1 MFGQNERRSELENTN
16 IEDHQS
22 AGANDGSFNML
33 DGASGVAI
41 EMVREV
47 DQQRK
52 ISADASFPLEK
63 RLEAYEDIFDSEV
76 GDTAMVRARNIEREV
91 GLRQIYLKFEGS
103 NPTGTQKDRIAFAQA
118 MDALRRGFDTITV
131 ATCGN
136 YGVAIALATSFAGLR
151 CKICIPQTYHTNRV
165 KEMTEL
171 GAEISRVDGD
181 YEKAVAVSQQQ
192 AYKDELYDANPG
204 GGNTVTQLR
213 AYGQIAYEIYDE
225 LRDAPQIVAAPVS
238 NGTTLAGIY
247 RGFLSL
253 YRRGKTSRM
262 PRIVAG
268 SSFHKNPIVQAFLK
282 NMPTCQDLNPSQI
295 RETSVNEPL
304 INWHAIDGDLALEA
318 IRQTGGWAADASD
331 RAMLSYSRLIREK
344 EGLQVLPASTAG
356 LIALMEHHQKNPLP
370 GDRYVVVLTGR
381 KS

>member
-151 CKICIPQTYHTNRV
+151 CRICIPQTYHTNRV